1 MNLKNA
7 AFLALVG
14 TVMLT
19 VLLIAGFIFDV
30 LNVLR
35 GLIPATR
42 LLTSFI
48 YAVAGLSAV
57 VFLYAF
63 HKGAVVIREGFIA
76 VRRASETDYDAH
88 VAGGNRY
95 GRVRVRRG

>member
-1 MNLKNA
+1 MKKGAGNIHTPAMNLKNA
-7 AFLALVG
+7 ALLALVG
-14 TVMLT
+14 TVVLT

-35 GLIPATR
+35 GLIPAIR

-48 YAVAGLSAV
+48 HAFAGLSAV

-63 HKGAVVIREGFIA
+63 HKAQ
-76 VRRASETDYDAH
+76 S
-88 VAGGNRY
+88 
-95 GRVRVRRG
+95 

>member
-1 MNLKNA
+1 MLAGGRESISTGPQGGANAAGQAQAARVAKYTVTMNLKSA

-14 TVMLT
+14 TLMLT

-30 LNVLR
+30 VNVLR
-35 GLIPATR
+35 GVIPAIR

-48 YAVAGLSAV
+48 YAFAGLTAV

-63 HKGAVVIREGFIA
+63 H
-76 VRRASETDYDAH
+76 RAQS
-88 VAGGNRY
+88 
-95 GRVRVRRG
+95 

>member
-1 MNLKNA
+1 MSLKKS

-30 LNVLR
+30 LNLLR
-35 GLIPATR
+35 GLIPAAR

-48 YAVAGLSAV
+48 YAFAGLSAV
-57 VFLYAF
+57 LFLYAF
-63 HKGAVVIREGFIA
+63 HKAQ
-76 VRRASETDYDAH
+76 S
-88 VAGGNRY
+88 
-95 GRVRVRRG
+95 

>member
-1 MNLKNA
+1 LKKGAENIHTPAMNLKNA
-7 AFLALVG
+7 ACLALVG

-19 VLLIAGFIFDV
+19 VLLIAGFVFDV

-48 YAVAGLSAV
+48 YAFAGLSAA

-63 HKGAVVIREGFIA
+63 HKAQ
-76 VRRASETDYDAH
+76 S
-88 VAGGNRY
+88 
-95 GRVRVRRG
+95 

>member
-7 AFLALVG
+7 AFLALAG
-14 TVMLT
+14 TAMLT
-19 VLLIAGFIFDV
+19 LLLLAGFIFDL

-35 GLIPATR
+35 GLIPVTR

-48 YAVAGLSAV
+48 YAFAGLSAV

-63 HKGAVVIREGFIA
+63 HKAQ
-76 VRRASETDYDAH
+76 S
-88 VAGGNRY
+88 
-95 GRVRVRRG
+95 

>member
-14 TVMLT
+14 TLMLT
-19 VLLIAGFIFDV
+19 VLLIANFIFDV
-30 LNVLR
+30 LNVVR
-35 GLIPATR
+35 GLLPAIR

-48 YAVAGLSAV
+48 YAFAGLGTV

-63 HKGAVVIREGFIA
+63 HKAQ
-76 VRRASETDYDAH
+76 S
-88 VAGGNRY
+88 
-95 GRVRVRRG
+95 

>member
-7 AFLALVG
+7 ASLALVG

-35 GLIPATR
+35 GLIPAAR

-48 YAVAGLSAV
+48 YAFAGLSAV
-57 VFLYAF
+57 LFLYAF
-63 HKGAVVIREGFIA
+63 HKAQ
-76 VRRASETDYDAH
+76 S
-88 VAGGNRY
+88 
-95 GRVRVRRG
+95 

>member
-1 MNLKNA
+1 MKKGAENIHTPTMNLKNA

-19 VLLIAGFIFDV
+19 VLLIAGFIYDV

-35 GLIPATR
+35 GLIPASR

-48 YAVAGLSAV
+48 YAFAGLSAG

-63 HKGAVVIREGFIA
+63 HKAQP
-76 VRRASETDYDAH
+76 
-88 VAGGNRY
+88 
-95 GRVRVRRG
+95 

>member
-7 AFLALVG
+7 AFRARVG

-19 VLLIAGFIFDV
+19 VLLIAGFIFHV

-48 YAVAGLSAV
+48 YAFAGLSAV
-57 VFLYAF
+57 VFQYAF

-76 VRRASETDYDAH
+76 VGWTSETDCDAH
-88 VAGGNRY
+88 VAGGHRY

>member
-1 MNLKNA
+1 MMNLRNA
-7 AFLALVG
+7 AFLAVVG

-30 LNVLR
+30 LNVVS

-48 YAVAGLSAV
+48 YTFASLSAV

-63 HKGAVVIREGFIA
+63 YKAQ
-76 VRRASETDYDAH
+76 S
-88 VAGGNRY
+88 
-95 GRVRVRRG
+95 

>member
-7 AFLALVG
+7 ALLALVG

-48 YAVAGLSAV
+48 YAFAGLSAG

-63 HKGAVVIREGFIA
+63 HKAQ
-76 VRRASETDYDAH
+76 S
-88 VAGGNRY
+88 
-95 GRVRVRRG
+95 

>member
-7 AFLALVG
+7 ALLALVG

-35 GLIPATR
+35 GLIPAAR

-48 YAVAGLSAV
+48 YAFAGLSAV
-57 VFLYAF
+57 VFLCAF
-63 HKGAVVIREGFIA
+63 HKAQ
-76 VRRASETDYDAH
+76 S
-88 VAGGNRY
+88 
-95 GRVRVRRG
+95 

>member
-1 MNLKNA
+1 VRIRHLKKGAERINTVTMNLKSA

-14 TVMLT
+14 TLMLT

-30 LNVLR
+30 VGVLR
-35 GLIPATR
+35 GLIPAIR

-48 YAVAGLSAV
+48 YAFAGLSAV

-63 HKGAVVIREGFIA
+63 HHAQ
-76 VRRASETDYDAH
+76 S
-88 VAGGNRY
+88 
-95 GRVRVRRG
+95 

>member
-7 AFLALVG
+7 ASLALVG
-14 TVMLT
+14 ALMLT
-19 VLLIAGFIFDV
+19 VLLIAGFIFHV

-35 GLIPATR
+35 GLLPAIK

-48 YAVAGLSAV
+48 YAFAGLSAV

-63 HKGAVVIREGFIA
+63 HKAQ
-76 VRRASETDYDAH
+76 S
-88 VAGGNRY
+88 
-95 GRVRVRRG
+95 

>member
-14 TVMLT
+14 TVTLT

-35 GLIPATR
+35 GLIPVSR

-48 YAVAGLSAV
+48 YAFAGLGAS

-63 HKGAVVIREGFIA
+63 HKAQ
-76 VRRASETDYDAH
+76 S
-88 VAGGNRY
+88 
-95 GRVRVRRG
+95 